1 MLSANARG
9 RPVFAA
15 IRVAKPKSTVS
26 SVMDT
31 LPTSAHSRAARKLRY
46 DLREWLR
53 KMTPDADASMTR
65 YAVTLTF
72 DINQMYR
79 MTATGVLM
87 REDKVEWAK
96 RAFAKFRHHLDRAI
110 YGNSATRHNKELEY
124 IPVIQGQGAKQQ
136 IHYHAII
143 VAPAR
148 VSLPDMT
155 AEIRK
160 AWRSTGIGGH
170 QMDVQV
176 MYSSTGWQSYI
187 TEEARTARI
196 ASIDFDNVRLRCCPQ
211 RR

>member
-1 MLSANARG
+1 VLSVSARG

-15 IRVAKPKSTVS
+15 IKAAKPKNLVS
-26 SVMDT
+26 SGMDT

-46 DLREWLR
+46 ELREWLS
-53 KMTPDADASMTR
+53 KMTPEADASTTR

-72 DINQMYR
+72 DIDRMYR
-79 MTATGVLM
+79 MTACGVLLN
-87 REDKVEWAK
+87 EDKVAWAK

-124 IPVIQGQGAKQQ
+124 IPVIEGQGAKQQ

-155 AEIRK
+155 AEVRK

-170 QMDVQV
+170 QVDVQV
-176 MYSSTGWQSYI
+176 MYSTGWQSYI
-187 TEEARTARI
+187 TEEAWTPRI
-196 ASIDFDNVRLRCCPQ
+196 ESLDFDNVRLRSCPQ
-211 RR
+211 RC